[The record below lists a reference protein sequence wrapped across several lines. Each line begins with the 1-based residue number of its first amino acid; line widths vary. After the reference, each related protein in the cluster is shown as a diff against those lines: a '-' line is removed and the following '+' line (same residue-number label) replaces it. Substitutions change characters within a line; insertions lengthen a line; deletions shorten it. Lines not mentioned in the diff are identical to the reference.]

1 MDTLFIKA
9 DQSFLFRKRFQIK
22 MKVLVYFF
30 FNIQMELTEPITI
43 IAILKIIFQN
53 HDLWIFYP
61 SFDFKN
67 F

>member
-53 HDLWIFYP
+53 HDL
-61 SFDFKN
+61 
-67 F
+67 